1 MRQARQ
7 IKAGLEQT
15 TQQIKEEE
23 QKYQEDNYGGTT
35 PEETYQMFLTALKQ
49 QNTELASK
57 YFILEKQN
65 EYRQLLENI
74 KQNGQW
80 EAMLNDLLRPLSQK
94 GTFLNEDWYQIEVVN
109 EKNEVVSIITLT
121 KVKNRTFEPL
131 NSLWKIS
138 RF

>member
-1 MRQARQ
+1 LRQARQ

-74 KQNGQW
+74 
-80 EAMLNDLLRPLSQK
+80 
-94 GTFLNEDWYQIEVVN
+94 
-109 EKNEVVSIITLT
+109 
-121 KVKNRTFEPL
+121 NRMGSGRL
-131 NSLWKIS
+131 CLMIY
-138 RF
+138 